1 MDVWAFLDRRAA
13 RRAKA
18 RAHRKPFGPGWP
30 TERGWLTIALF
41 VQTAAIIALIAWKE
55 DLRKDEFFKAIANA
69 IIVTGWIG
77 FAVGQRQNSQD
88 REQVGKLADALSEQ
102 AKSIPNA
109 PVQPETILQPGQIA
123 KAADKDETT

>member
-1 MDVWAFLDRRAA
+1 MKILDRM
-13 RRAKA
+13 
-18 RAHRKPFGPGWP
+18 PGWP
-30 TERGWLTIALF
+30 NERGWLTIALF

-77 FAVGQRQNSQD
+77 FAVGQRQNAQD
-88 REQVGKLADALSEQ
+88 REQVGQAIDTLKEQ

-109 PVQPETILQPGQIA
+109 TDTADVTLKPGDTA
-123 KAADKDETT
+123 RVEDNT